1 MTRFGIHLRL
11 LIAAFLVIG
20 AVTVSLGILGIEI
33 TNRFMHERFE
43 DRIGFLARYLAMNS
57 EVGVLINDY
66 RGLHSLALNL
76 LGEEDVARVVILDS
90 EAQALVDLSR
100 PEIEPLSMVE
110 TPVVFKRA
118 SGENVLFD
126 DRANM
131 RSNPFVAKPPA
142 PEVYIGKVRIYFS
155 TKSIN
160 SLMNIIARK
169 FTWLSLVA
177 AVMAG
182 LVFYL
187 VSRPMGVALKQLTTV
202 AQQIGRGDTGLRVM
216 PGRLPETRA
225 LAFSFN
231 AMLDSLQ
238 KSQHALEKVH
248 QEMTRQRALA
258 EVGKFSMM
266 IAHEVKNPLAIIKSS
281 LDIMKREFSIGSD
294 HTMVAYIED
303 EIMRLNRLIEAFLQ
317 FARPTKPTFRDVD
330 LNRMLSD
337 VVNRFQMLHAE
348 DGLEVRAVLPQTA
361 ALARADRDLLIR
373 AFDNLIE
380 NACQAAGPRG
390 WVKVTSTIAHQCWQ
404 VGISDSG
411 DGIDPAIQQRIF
423 EPFFTTRNK
432 GTGLGLA
439 FAMQVLQSH
448 GGTIEATNAQEGGA
462 EFIVHIPL
470 DIHGN
475 DPSHTLKT
483 DNATTPTTQRQL
495 RSG

>member
-76 LGEEDVARVVILDS
+76 LGEEDVARVVILDN
-90 EAQALVDLSR
+90 EDHAMVDLSR
-100 PEIEPLSMVE
+100 PESEPLSMVE

-126 DRANM
+126 DRARM
-131 RSNPFVAKPPA
+131 QNPFIRNPPE

-155 TKSIN
+155 TKSIDG
-160 SLMNIIARK
+160 LMNIIARK
-169 FTWLSLVA
+169 FTWLSLGA

-187 VSRPMGVALKQLTTV
+187 ISRPMGEALKQLTTV

-248 QEMTRQRALA
+248 QEMGRQRALA
-258 EVGKFSMM
+258 EVGKFSLM

-281 LDIMKREFSIGSD
+281 LDIMKREFSIGSS

-303 EIMRLNRLIEAFLQ
+303 EIERLNRLIEAFLQ
-317 FARPTKPTFRDVD
+317 FARPTKPAFRDVD

-337 VVNRFQMLHAE
+337 VIQRFQMLHAE
-348 DGLEVRAVLPQTA
+348 DGLAVKAVLADEPA
-361 ALARADRDLLIR
+361 PARADRDLLIR

-380 NACQAAGPRG
+380 NACQAGGPRG
-390 WVKVTSTIAHQCWQ
+390 WVSVTSTIADQWWQ
-404 VGISDSG
+404 ASIADSG
-411 DGIDPAIQQRIF
+411 EGIDPAIQERIF

-439 FAMQVLQSH
+439 FATQVFHSH
-448 GGTIEATNAQEGGA
+448 GGTIKATNAPGGGA
-462 EFIVHIPL
+462 EFIVRIPL
-470 DIHGN
+470 EIKEGFL
-475 DPSHTLKT
+475 STLQT
-483 DNATTPTTQRQL
+483 AQSVNSQV
-495 RSG
+495 